1 MPCSAIKDD
10 LPIIQ
15 ESVSSPVSQFHA
27 NFPYFLLIVDRMS
40 PLLRTVGALG
50 ADIDYWGSHIL
61 DFITYHLLERIG
73 EIGECNTIIP
83 AVPETH
89 YILKKFQ
96 ESSKNSGVLYSI
108 NTFFHPN
115 FVDIFADLVRNNVEI
130 HFILSQDLLDDMTD
144 NYNKIFS
151 SLIDTNKF
159 HFYLHPKDLGFMSL
173 GVNKYHLM
181 LTSLQTDGFFD
192 NKRILCNSQTAV
204 EWGIDIF
211 NHYLKDSTR
220 IDKV

>member
-1 MPCSAIKDD
+1 
-10 LPIIQ
+10 
-15 ESVSSPVSQFHA
+15 
-27 NFPYFLLIVDRMS
+27 
-40 PLLRTVGALG
+40 
-50 ADIDYWGSHIL
+50 
-61 DFITYHLLERIG
+61 
-73 EIGECNTIIP
+73 
-83 AVPETH
+83 
-89 YILKKFQ
+89 
-96 ESSKNSGVLYSI
+96 
-108 NTFFHPN
+108 
-115 FVDIFADLVRNNVEI
+115 
-130 HFILSQDLLDDMTD
+130 MTD